1 MIKTING
8 WRTIFATIIVLYH
21 MGVDRFVLMPAGVFF
36 FFMASGMLMQ
46 MKHPFHSLDMRSYKK
61 FALRSAIKI
70 YPLHWFTLA
79 LLLLVLYLTGQLVI
93 DPLAL
98 TLNFTLL
105 HSWSMCHHIYF
116 SYNQFSWFL
125 SALLFCYLCFPLLSR
140 WFMPLRLR
148 HQLMLVAALTV
159 VCLTVMLLTDELGF
173 IAMTVF
179 PPFRIIGFVLGM
191 MLVEVLPLLKRM
203 SFLNNDEG
211 NGTDA
216 ELVALSFLSALTMMV
231 EDNSE
236 GFYRLSEMCLWWIPV
251 TILLLVCVHY
261 NKREGVWGKVL
272 ASKPM
277 QWISGV
283 AFEFFML
290 QRVAA
295 IAFTYFMVPLLVH
308 IGFGQPSTSALAD
321 FLDLGSIN
329 PYSLLPWLVVPIDLL
344 MSWLVNRLFT
354 RPVKKLLLR
363 AV

>member
-8 WRTIFATIIVLYH
+8 WRAIFATIIVLYH
-21 MGVDRFVLMPAGVFF
+21 MGVTRFVLMPAGVFF
-36 FFMASGMLMQ
+36 FFMASGMLME
-46 MKHPFHSLDMRSYKK
+46 MKHPFRQLDKASYKK

-105 HSWSMCHHIYF
+105 HSWSLCHHIYF

-140 WFMPLRLR
+140 YFMPLRMR
-148 HQLMLVAALTV
+148 YKLMIVGALSL
-159 VCLTVMLLTDELGF
+159 VCLTIMLLTDELGF

-179 PPFRIIGFVLGM
+179 PPFRIIGFILGM
-191 MLVEVLPLLKRM
+191 MLVEVLPLLKHV
-203 SFLNNDEG
+203 SFLSTESK
-211 NGTDA
+211 GTDA
-216 ELVALSFLSALTMMV
+216 ELVALALLSALTMMV

-236 GFYRLSEMCLWWIPV
+236 GLYKLSEMCLWWIPV
-251 TILLLVCVHY
+251 AILLLVCVFY
-261 NKREGVWGKVL
+261 NRREGIWGKIL
-272 ASKPM
+272 ASPPM
-277 QWISGV
+277 QWVSGI

-295 IAFTYFMVPLLVH
+295 LAFTYFMVPLLVH
-308 IGFGQPSTSALAD
+308 LGVGQPSASSG
-321 FLDLGSIN
+321 FFDLSSIN
-329 PYSLLPWLVVPIDLL
+329 PNSLLPWFVVPIDLL
-344 MSWLVNRLFT
+344 LSWLVNRLFT
-354 RPVKKLLLR
+354 RPVKRLLLK
-363 AV
+363 AI

>member
-21 MGVDRFVLMPAGVFF
+21 MGVTRFVLMPAGVFF
-36 FFMASGMLMQ
+36 FFMASGMLMEI
-46 MKHPFHSLDMRSYKK
+46 KHPFRELDKTSYKK

-140 WFMPLRLR
+140 WFMPLRMRYKLII
-148 HQLMLVAALTV
+148 VGALSLI
-159 VCLTVMLLTDELGF
+159 CFIVMLLTDELGF

-191 MLVEVLPLLKRM
+191 MLVEVLPHLKHV
-203 SFLNNDEG
+203 SFLNTEG
-211 NGTDA
+211 KGTDA
-216 ELVALSFLSALTMMV
+216 ELAALAFLSALAMIV
-231 EDNSE
+231 EENSE
-236 GFYRLSEMCLWWIPV
+236 GLYKFSEMCLWWIPV

-261 NKREGVWGKVL
+261 NKREGFWGKIL

-277 QWISGV
+277 QWVSSV

-295 IAFTYFMVPLLVH
+295 LAFTYFMVPLLVQ
-308 IGFGQPSTSALAD
+308 IGFGQPASSPLLGV
-321 FLDLGSIN
+321 FDLGSIN
-329 PYSLLPWLVVPIDLL
+329 PNSLLPWFVVPIDLL
-344 MSWLVNRLFT
+344 LSWIVNRLFT
-354 RPVKKLLLR
+354 RPVKKMLLK